1 MNKFALFVLL
11 FVTVSA
17 HSESAVDNNSSRSI
31 GSETR
36 SQIERK
42 KEITIDKTKKNISSE
57 TKEKLRSMDLSRQEL
72 QSFSVSDDVPLS
84 SILTP
89 LIRAEEV
96 MTANTKWEELTYIK
110 KTLNH
115 VMLDACRLYSSVPA
129 VPTAFPFAVP
139 PRIISRAGGGN
150 RLLVEGGSAYQFI
163 QDKALT
169 YLNLEYT
176 VNGSAFIGMKTMKDI
191 SDAIGVKVDNPAIPV
206 RCFYYYAMLGEAVI
220 EDLSRTTLAVEKGVS
235 KETFFI
241 GDDLQKAV
249 ERSFRNLMFRSP
261 TYDIDGFANREIS
274 QGCRLPTLL
283 GIQSGFSDWQ
293 CGGLSVES
301 KTLSASLGGVSMLG
315 DNVYFGRKVSLNR
328 VNVYEVAESLLV
340 SESQGSS
347 VSDAT
352 ETAKGTTMKKGQS
365 SSTSVGTGVDSAS
378 GSGVGSSQ

>member
-96 MTANTKWEELTYIK
+96 MIANTKWEELTYIK
-110 KTLNH
+110 KGNNQI
-115 VMLDACRLYSSVPA
+115 MLDACRLYSSVPA
-129 VPTAFPFAVP
+129 IPTAFPLAVP
-139 PRIISRAGGGN
+139 PIVKRIGSEG
-150 RLLVEGGSAYQFI
+150 RLLVEGGSTHQFI
-163 QDKALT
+163 QDKALS
-169 YLNLEYT
+169 YIGLKYT
-176 VNGSAFIGMKTMKDI
+176 VNGSAFIGMTTMQDI
-191 SDAIGVKVDNPAIPV
+191 SDAVGVKLDNPALPV
-206 RCFYYYAMLGEAVI
+206 RCFYYYARLGEEVI
-220 EDLSRTTLAVEKGVS
+220 QNLSDSTLAVDKGVS
-235 KETFFI
+235 KETLFI
-241 GDDLQKAV
+241 GDDLQDAV
-249 ERSFRNLMFRSP
+249 KRSFRKAMIKYNP
-261 TYDIDGFANREIS
+261 YDVEQFSNREIN

-301 KTLSASLGGVSMLG
+301 KTLSASLGGVPMLG

-328 VNVYEVAESLLV
+328 VNAYEVAESLLV

-352 ETAKGTTMKKGQS
+352 ENAKGTTMKKGQS